1 MARRVPLET
10 DLGDIRPHTKEVFEE
25 FAARYEI
32 YFAWG
37 IGASGDHEAGK
48 ALDLMAYSRGGGPSN
63 PGPIRTGWNKT
74 VAEYAW
80 AHHRRLGID
89 YVIYDQLIQSNNP
102 DGYAYG
108 GWHDYTGESHANHV
122 HISFEEKP
130 PAYRPPGPSP
140 YIRFP
145 GAAHFRIG
153 RTSNT
158 IGRLNMR
165 LAATG
170 HDAPKTREFTA
181 ASKSAYA
188 HYQRSLGYTG
198 EDADGIPGETS
209 WTRLRVR
216 KNGPLPPG
224 STAELEDAPMAGL
237 PAQQVQVEG
246 ESAIFAVTFSGAV
259 HIKNATHLDFLVA
272 QGWVTE
278 DRKTISKAQLAAL
291 REDE

>member
-1 MARRVPLET
+1 
-10 DLGDIRPHTKEVFEE
+10 
-25 FAARYEI
+25 
-32 YFAWG
+32 
-37 IGASGDHEAGK
+37 
-48 ALDLMAYSRGGGPSN
+48 
-63 PGPIRTGWNKT
+63 
-74 VAEYAW
+74 
-80 AHHRRLGID
+80 
-89 YVIYDQLIQSNNP
+89 
-102 DGYAYG
+102 
-108 GWHDYTGESHANHV
+108 
-122 HISFEEKP
+122 
-130 PAYRPPGPSP
+130 
-140 YIRFP
+140 
-145 GAAHFRIG
+145 G

-158 IGRLNMR
+158 IGRMNMR